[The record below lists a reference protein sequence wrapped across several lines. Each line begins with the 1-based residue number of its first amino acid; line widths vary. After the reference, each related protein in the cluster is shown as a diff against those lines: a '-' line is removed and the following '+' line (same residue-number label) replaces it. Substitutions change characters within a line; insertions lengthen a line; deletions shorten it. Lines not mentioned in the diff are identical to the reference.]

1 MNIRL
6 AKHSTKQ
13 DPSEQKQNKCNQT
26 QRLVRI
32 EDVVVSER
40 HRLIRQH
47 NSLCVSY
54 FIVIAAAIAIQSMA
68 FDPNR
73 CEKFPSQPC
82 WPAAAHIKT
91 MLEFTL
97 KAQQNISTKVFE
109 TRARRKILART
120 VSFCSSSLFL
130 VHAISSK
137 TADQRCDLLGLIS

>member
-68 FDPNR
+68 FDSNR

-97 KAQQNISTKVFE
+97 KAQQNTSTKV
-109 TRARRKILART
+109 
-120 VSFCSSSLFL
+120 S
-130 VHAISSK
+130 
-137 TADQRCDLLGLIS
+137 